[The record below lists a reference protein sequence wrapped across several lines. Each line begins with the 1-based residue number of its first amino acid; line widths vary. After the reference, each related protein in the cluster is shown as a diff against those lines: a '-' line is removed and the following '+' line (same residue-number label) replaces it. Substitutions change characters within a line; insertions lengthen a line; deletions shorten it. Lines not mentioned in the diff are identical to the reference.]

1 MIRRPPRSTRTD
13 TLFPYTTL
21 FRSAPAKVYHRFM
34 AGLSGAEAALLKD
47 VDDQAQPMLAMVEAW
62 AAINTGSRNQDG
74 LAAMAQVLADAF
86 GSLPGE
92 AALLEP
98 QPATSIDADGRETP
112 MVHGRNLHVK
122 VHTSELPSLM
132 RHSATV
138 LSLK

>member
-1 MIRRPPRSTRTD
+1 
-13 TLFPYTTL
+13 
-21 FRSAPAKVYHRFM
+21 M

-122 VHTSELPSLM
+122 VRPDARLNLLFTGHLDTLFAADQPVPSYSQIG
-132 RHSATV
+132 SASCRDSVSQSVEITV
-138 LSLK
+138 G